1 MTAKASL
8 AQAAL
13 RDRRE
18 AGLLSLPSVARM
30 AEVLAE
36 QCRETSWVRLA
47 VSTLDRFRAA
57 CVGEP
62 QQLEVLLALARDE
75 PETAMSSLA
84 RFAACV
90 SRYTASQVEALA
102 FGTKVWL
109 ALEGVAG
116 PWRPLRN
123 DLQSAGPFGTR
134 VGGDLKL
141 VLQAMIGSGLA
152 LQELVAVRLA
162 DVGVL
167 TANGDVAP
175 DVLASPL
182 AIRYT
187 PLEAPET
194 RRLTFLP
201 FHAQPEFAASLARR
215 AAAGRQRKRRP
226 GGPVDPPTS
235 ASPPRKAHR
244 GGQRRQRG
252 HLPRHRRLLPWL
264 GDARGA
270 LRHQSRG
277 HRMKAAM
284 LHAYHEHL
292 VVEDVPDPELTSPN
306 DVVVRI
312 GAAGLCRTDLHIYEG
327 QFAEAQK
334 QAGLTLPYAPGHENA
349 GWVEAIGTAVTNVA
363 PGDTVIV
370 HPLMT
375 CGLCRA

>member
-75 PETAMSSLA
+75 PETAMSALA

-109 ALEGVAG
+109 ALEGVAVT
-116 PWRPLRN
+116 WRPLRN

-134 VGGDLKL
+134 VRGDLKL

-152 LQELVAVRLA
+152 LQELVAVRLG

-167 TANGDVAP
+167 IANGDVAP

-201 FHAQPEFAASLARR
+201 FHAQAELAASLARR
-215 AAAGRQRKRRP
+215 AAAGESLEAGAPLIGDGSGGPADQSILGAARLHHERLIAAGNDVNVATCRATGDFFRVWGMP
-226 GGPVDPPTS
+226 GGRYDTN
-235 ASPPRKAHR
+235 R
-244 GGQRRQRG
+244 
-252 HLPRHRRLLPWL
+252 
-264 GDARGA
+264 
-270 LRHQSRG
+270 
-277 HRMKAAM
+277 
-284 LHAYHEHL
+284 
-292 VVEDVPDPELTSPN
+292 ED
-306 DVVVRI
+306 
-312 GAAGLCRTDLHIYEG
+312 
-327 QFAEAQK
+327 
-334 QAGLTLPYAPGHENA
+334 
-349 GWVEAIGTAVTNVA
+349 TA
-363 PGDTVIV
+363 
-370 HPLMT
+370 
-375 CGLCRA
+375 